1 MEAGL
6 LIKLFL
12 TFAKIGLVGFGGGM
26 AILPLIYQSVSEF
39 NAIDADEFAD
49 LFAISQAT
57 PGPLAV
63 NAATF
68 SGFETAGIP
77 GAIAATLGV
86 AFPAFILVALCVRFL
101 SRYKQ
106 SRLVQ
111 GAFVGIRPVA
121 VGMIMAGFV
130 MMAETTLLSGSLPDV
145 GSIGQLLEIVKPVQ
159 VLMVI
164 ATFVAAQKFKV
175 GAIKLILI
183 MGVLGAFLCKGELL

>member
-86 AFPAFILVALCVRFL
+86 AFPAFILVALCVR
-101 SRYKQ
+101 
-106 SRLVQ
+106 
-111 GAFVGIRPVA
+111 IRPVA

-175 GAIKLILI
+175 GAIKLIMI